1 MTAAKTA
8 ATQGIGP
15 GQSAG
20 ATRAAI
26 QARIDALAADGGG
39 VLQLPAGT
47 FDLDNA
53 LHLRTGVTLRGEG
66 EATVLRPVAAGPATM
81 LARDVGYGM
90 VELWLENPE
99 GFDVGMGIVVGDDGA
114 FGYYETAATIVW
126 RRGQRIGLSTPCVH
140 DYRLVKRAWVK
151 ATSSVV
157 SFVDVRDAAL
167 EQVLITGPAQD
178 PTPINGCRGG
188 GVYML
193 RADDV
198 TVRDVTVRGFPGE
211 GVSYQAC
218 RRTILERVTTEDN
231 AGNGLHPGSGALSF
245 RMSDVVSRRNRGCG
259 VFYCMNVHY
268 GVLEDALIEDN
279 YAQGIS
285 IGDMDSDQLIRRC
298 TIRRNA
304 DSGMA
309 WREDDPVGAAH
320 RVAVVDCHLQA
331 NARTRGPR
339 AELFVPKRVDGI
351 YLGGCTVEPGDGVVA
366 LISHDPDTRIDA
378 AETTG
383 LDGHAAVD
391 LGPRRPDREH
401 PTWLK
406 QAPAETDLH
415 LPHPDAKAAAPE
427 AHRA

>member
-8 ATQGIGP
+8 PTQGVGP
-15 GQSAG
+15 RQSAG
-20 ATRAAI
+20 ETRAVI
-26 QARIDALAADGGG
+26 QARIDAVAAGGGG
-39 VLQLPAGT
+39 VLQLSAAT

-53 LHLRTGVTLRGEG
+53 LHMRTGVTLRGEG
-66 EATVLRPVAAGPATM
+66 EATVLRPVAGPATM

-140 DYRLVKRAWVK
+140 DYRLIKRAWVK

-157 SFVDVRDAAL
+157 SFVDVRKAAL
-167 EQVLITGPAQD
+167 EQVLITGPAKD

-218 RRTILERVTTEDN
+218 RRTILHRVTTEDN

-279 YAQGIS
+279 GAQGIS

-298 TIRRNA
+298 TIRRNG

-320 RVAVVDCHLQA
+320 RVAVVDCRLQA

-339 AELFVPKRVDGI
+339 AEVFVPTRVDGI
-351 YLGGCTVEPGDGVVA
+351 YLGGCTVEATDGVAPLSSLDPQTRVYVA
-366 LISHDPDTRIDA
+366 DSK
-378 AETTG
+378 G
-383 LDGHAAVD
+383 LDEHAAIEG
-391 LGPRRPDREH
+391 GPRRPDREQ
-401 PTWLK
+401 PDWLA
-406 QAPAETDLH
+406 QPPEGTDLH
-415 LPHPDAKAAAPE
+415 LLHADAKAAPTV
-427 AHRA
+427 AHQA